1 MEQVTAGQPTISLRF
16 ASDSCIDTSWNIWNK
31 ESGCRSL
38 HRSIMA
44 STLMSQNYSFL
55 LTFRAFLFTLFFCV
69 SPVILTTQLSS
80 QFVFFR
86 GSANIRWHLS
96 LTKDLLCKMNER
108 SWSFLLIVFI
118 IDMYSELKSYISKH
132 CCTLSH
138 FSSVWLFA
146 TLWTVACQDSS
157 VREIVQVRIL
167 QWIAIPFSRTA
178 SSPRDSAWVSCIASE
193 FFTIWASKEADQS
206 TIWCK

>member
-38 HRSIMA
+38 HRRIMA
-44 STLMSQNYSFL
+44 STLMSQNYPFL
-55 LTFRAFLFTLFFCV
+55 LTFRAFLFTLFFCF
-69 SPVILTTQLSS
+69 SPVILTIQLSS

-96 LTKDLLCKMNER
+96 LAKDLLCKMNER

-138 FSSVWLFA
+138 FSSVWLCNPLDCCLSRLLC
-146 TLWTVACQDSS
+146 LWDCTGKDTAVDSHS
-157 VREIVQVRIL
+157 LLQESFLTQRFSLSLLHCKRIL
-167 QWIAIPFSRTA
+167 YHLSLKGSW
-178 SSPRDSAWVSCIASE
+178 
-193 FFTIWASKEADQS
+193 SKHYMM
-206 TIWCK
+206 